1 MSRPLPPGA
10 PSVEAHAALVDCA
23 LALVRRVDPALE
35 PLLVVGWISARQQR
49 NPHSAQAPSTFTCG
63 SALFVPAGAWHTP
76 TSWSTGDAPH
86 CASARRAPQALA
98 VLRFSAALWPE
109 LSPTARGE
117 TIAHELAHLSDLRE
131 TIGHLPPREASAAL
145 RDHSGHGI
153 GWIRWTYRYAGRVL
167 PARSSLRRDLTGEAA
182 HDHGAVVVQNDL
194 EKIYAA

>member
-35 PLLVVGWISARQQR
+35 PLLVVGWMPRRTTAL
-49 NPHSAQAPSTFTCG
+49 G
-63 SALFVPAGAWHTP
+63 SALFVPAGAWYSATAWNAGHV
-76 TSWSTGDAPH
+76 PH
-86 CASARRAPQALA
+86 CATAKSAPHTLA
-98 VLRFSAALWPE
+98 ILR
-109 LSPTARGE
+109 LSSPRWAEMSPRARGE

-131 TIGHLPPREASAAL
+131 TLGHLPAREASLAWT
-145 RDHSGHGI
+145 RHQGHGI

-167 PARSSLRRDLTGEAA
+167 PSCGTTRRDLTGEAA
-182 HDHGAVVVQNDL
+182 HDHGAVVVQNEL